1 MQQSNLTIVNSEP
14 YSSQNQV
21 RLIDLYQYGQG
32 KKFLKAFRSEH
43 KGPLNKHN
51 QWKIKLQL

>member
-14 YSSQNQV
+14 HSSQNQV
-21 RLIDLYQYGQG
+21 RLIDLYQYGEG
-32 KKFLKAFRSEH
+32 KTFLKAFRLEL

-51 QWKIKLQL
+51 QLKIK